1 MRAAG
6 GPSCRLHRFGCFR
19 HRRRNPRN
27 KGEPMAQHVQTTQ
40 THPLQGSKDHKI
52 NKNPKNNFL
61 LVMTYH
67 QQFQIVFQ
75 RSAWLVGHSCC
86 STAQRSDFW
95 VPAVGTKKYMNLW
108 GTLPWIPI
116 CWNTTK
122 TMNDKKQDPKTKKE
136 HASEKKTSFF
146 PWNCGDFLEFSGVLR
161 QHEKPNENVPT
172 CSGLGR
178 RNAGGR
184 RLRRKQTLFL
194 TWTSMHYCLVK
205 NPEMLAIYLYPI

>member
-75 RSAWLVGHSCC
+75 WSAWLVGHSCC

-136 HASEKKTSFF
+136 HASEKKHPSFHETVVIFLNF
-146 PWNCGDFLEFSGVLR
+146 PEFSDNTRSPTRMSLPALVLDAAMLEAVAWDGNKHCSW
-161 QHEKPNENVPT
+161 HEQACTTAWWKILK
-172 CSGLGR
+172 C
-178 RNAGGR
+178 
-184 RLRRKQTLFL
+184 
-194 TWTSMHYCLVK
+194 
-205 NPEMLAIYLYPI
+205 